1 MAQSRSLQNLISSSP
16 EFGMQNPS
24 SGASIGGPD
33 AKAPTVNLPEQ
44 DPIGD
49 TLGLIAII
57 AAI

>member
-1 MAQSRSLQNLISSSP
+1 MAQSRSLQNLISGSS
-16 EFGMQNPS
+16 EFGIKNPS

-33 AKAPTVNLPEQ
+33 AKAPTITLPEQ

-49 TLGLIAII
+49 TLDIISLI